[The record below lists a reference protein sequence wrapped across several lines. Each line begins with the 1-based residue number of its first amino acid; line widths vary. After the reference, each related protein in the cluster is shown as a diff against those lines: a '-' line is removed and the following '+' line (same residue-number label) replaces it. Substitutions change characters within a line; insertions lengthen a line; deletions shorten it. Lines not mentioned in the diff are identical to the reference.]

1 MVRRPFGVGGAG
13 SCLGRGGGVL
23 VGGGAHRVVEMRG
36 RWALSVCSGDELVDV
51 VLGRLPSR
59 ESVRM

>member
-1 MVRRPFGVGGAG
+1 VRRPFDAGGTGV
-13 SCLGRGGGVL
+13 CVGRGGGVL
-23 VGGGAHRVVEMRG
+23 VGSGALGVVGIRG
-36 RWALSVCSGDELVDV
+36 RWAPSVCSGDELVDV